1 MRSFSAACCCCST
14 CLTPGSCAV
23 QYILDTG
30 VVDACERILSQLKG
44 RFAMLSCQKFASN
57 VVEKALKLSTVGMEH
72 WRSVIVREL
81 IDASDHAELLKD
93 QFGNYVLQSALR
105 VTSGDLHSRLVQ
117 AIKPHMAC
125 LRSMQHGKRIMQQLQ
140 GAV

>member
-1 MRSFSAACCCCST
+1 M
-14 CLTPGSCAV
+14 

-30 VVDACERILSQLKG
+30 VVDACERVLSQLKG

-72 WRSVIVREL
+72 WRNIIVVEL
-81 IDASDHAELLKD
+81 TEAADHSELLKD

-125 LRSMQHGKRIMQQLQ
+125 LKTLQHGKRIMQQLQ

>member
-1 MRSFSAACCCCST
+1 MGARD
-14 CLTPGSCAV
+14 CL

-30 VVDACERILSQLKG
+30 MVDACDSILKQLQG
-44 RFAMLSCQKFASN
+44 RFAYLSCQKFASN
-57 VVEKALKLSTVGMEH
+57 VVEKALKLTTVGMEH
-72 WRSVIVREL
+72 WRAIIVQEL
-81 IDASDHAELLKD
+81 IDAPDHADLLKD

-105 VTSGDLHSRLVQ
+105 VTSGDLHGRLVQ

-125 LRSMQHGKRIMQQLQ
+125 LKSLQHGKRILQQLQ

>member
-1 MRSFSAACCCCST
+1 MLLMRAS
-14 CLTPGSCAV
+14 V

-30 VVDACERILSQLKG
+30 MVDACNGILSQLQG
-44 RFAMLSCQKFASN
+44 RFAFLSCQKFASN
-57 VVEKALKLSTVGMEH
+57 VVEKALKLTTVGMER
-72 WRSVIVREL
+72 WRAAIVQEL

-105 VTSGDLHSRLVQ
+105 VTSGDLHARLVA
-117 AIKPHMAC
+117 AIKPHMPC
-125 LRSMQHGKRIMQQLQ
+125 LKTLQHGKRILQQLQ